1 MNYLIGS
8 DVGTSGTKTV
18 LFDQTGKIIAT
29 AFKDYPLYQPKNG
42 WAEQQPEDWANAVMQ
57 TIKEV
62 VEKSNVGAENIKG
75 VGLSGQMHGL
85 VLLDKDNKVLRKS
98 IIWCDQRTQAECD
111 EITEK
116 IGKERLVE
124 ITANPAITGF
134 TASKIMWI
142 KNNEPEIWAKTAHI
156 LLPKDYVRFALTG
169 EFITDVSD
177 ASGMQLMK
185 ISERD
190 YSDEVLEKLGI
201 DKKLLP
207 KIIESAQVGGR
218 ISKQASEKCA
228 LIEGTVVAGSAGDQA
243 AAAIGNGIVEGGIVS
258 CNIGTSGVVFAHTE
272 NPLIDA
278 KGRVHTF
285 CHAVENKWHVM
296 GVTQGAGLSMKWF
309 KDNFYARED
318 KELDDVYKLINEDIA
333 EISIGAEG
341 LIYLPYLMGE
351 RTPHLDADAKGVF
364 FGLTPRHTRKH
375 LVRAVMEGVS
385 YSLLDCLNIVLELGE
400 KPKEIRVGGGGAKSK
415 LWKQMIADIFGCV
428 AVTTNSG
435 EAGALGAAILAGVAS
450 GVFESVVSACKGM
463 IKITE
468 KYIPDSEKTQE
479 YQKFYRIYSGLYNS
493 LKNNYK
499 ELNKI
504 L

>member
-62 VEKSNVGAENIKG
+62 VEKSNIGAENIKG

-85 VLLDKDNKVLRKS
+85 VLLDKDNNVLRKS
-98 IIWCDQRTQAECD
+98 IIWCDQRTQTECD

-218 ISKQASEKCA
+218 ISKQAAKKCA

-272 NPLIDA
+272 NTLIDA

>member
-85 VLLDKDNKVLRKS
+85 VLLYKDNNVLRKS

-364 FGLTPRHTRKH
+364 FG
-375 LVRAVMEGVS
+375 
-385 YSLLDCLNIVLELGE
+385 
-400 KPKEIRVGGGGAKSK
+400 
-415 LWKQMIADIFGCV
+415 
-428 AVTTNSG
+428 
-435 EAGALGAAILAGVAS
+435 
-450 GVFESVVSACKGM
+450 
-463 IKITE
+463 
-468 KYIPDSEKTQE
+468 
-479 YQKFYRIYSGLYNS
+479 
-493 LKNNYK
+493 
-499 ELNKI
+499 
-504 L
+504 